1 MTTLRPDPQAISP
14 KPETQQVTSQSETAL
29 ALSNAS
35 HKPGLGKRPKLSIQT
50 LVVTSFVVQIMA
62 AVGLTGWLSLRNG
75 QKAVHDLS
83 SQLRSEITARVE
95 QRLNHYLGDPHL
107 INEINIDGVRLGEL
121 DFQDITRLERHFW
134 QQSQLFPFTSYI
146 YAGTEQNVFIGA
158 EQTPDGLPNVAY
170 WTGANVDGGFETYST
185 DEKGFRRE
193 LLSVIPNYELFT
205 RPWYTAAK
213 NAEQPVWGDIYV
225 WAAPYSNVAL
235 PAVSPI
241 YDATGKLQAVFAVDL
256 SLLAIGDFLR
266 TLEVGETGQVFII
279 ERDGLLVSTSTTD
292 PPFIEK
298 NDQQQRL
305 QASQS
310 QSPLIQG
317 AVQFLKQ
324 EFGDLNIISSPQSKS
339 FLLDGKRQH
348 LQVTPYR
355 DEYGL
360 DWLIVVAVPE
370 IDFMAQ
376 INANTRNTILLCGVA
391 LVSAILLG
399 IITSHWITAPIV
411 RLSRASEAISG
422 GQLDQMVEVNGVGEL
437 KVLAQSF
444 NQMAQQLRQS
454 FMALET
460 TNEELEHRVEQ
471 RTATLNEEGQVLQK
485 EVKHLLDVVSA
496 VEDGDLT
503 VEAQVSSHATGL
515 IADTLNRL
523 IERLGKI
530 MATALNTAGLVN
542 QGAEQ
547 LDQLSNAVAENAQKQ
562 AQSVAQVQTLME
574 NVNNLSQDTAQ
585 QAIATDEA
593 VQLTQAAINHGQQEI
608 TTMATGIGF
617 LHKETEQ
624 IVKRVQTLTE
634 YVELAARFAKDQKRT
649 AAQTRVLAMN
659 ASMLATRAAGQQDPG
674 QFAGIT
680 REFETIA
687 TQVNNLAVQTNQ
699 SLILLQQRTDQIQTV
714 VSGLNH
720 DTQEISQQVHGFTIG
735 VDQSREVFNNIK
747 AVTERVAQMGQRV
760 TQSSQT
766 IAQAAQTS
774 LESIRDI
781 SAVAAETS
789 NRANLTKEQSQQMDF
804 LARTLL
810 QNIDFFQLQP
820 DYPLQLDSIDSPT
833 SSPLLLDQSPDH
845 EISASP
851 PSVDEL

>member
-1 MTTLRPDPQAISP
+1 MTTLRPDPQAVSP
-14 KPETQQVTSQSETAL
+14 KPETHRVTSQPEAGL
-29 ALSNAS
+29 APLNAS
-35 HKPGLGKRPKLSIQT
+35 QKPGLGKRPKLSIQT
-50 LVVTSFVVQIMA
+50 LVVTSFVVQIVA

-121 DFQDITRLERHFW
+121 DFKDITRLERHFW

-158 EQTPDGLPNVAY
+158 EQVPDGLPNVAY
-170 WTGANVDGGFETYST
+170 WTGASANGEFETYST

-193 LLSVIPNYELFT
+193 LLSVVPNYELFT

-213 NAEQPVWGDIYV
+213 EAEQPVWGDIYV
-225 WAAPYSNVAL
+225 WAAPYPNVAL

-241 YDATGKLQAVFAVDL
+241 YDAVGQLQAVFAVDL
-256 SLLAIGDFLR
+256 SLLAIGDFLQ
-266 TLEVGETGQVFII
+266 TLEVGKTGQVFIM
-279 ERDGLLVSTSTTD
+279 ERDGLLVSTSTDD

-298 NDQQQRL
+298 NNDKERL

-324 EFGDLNIISSPQSKS
+324 EFGNLNAISTPQSNS

-348 LQVTPYR
+348 LQVTPYQ

-370 IDFMAQ
+370 VDFMAQ
-376 INANTRNTILLCGVA
+376 INTNTRNTILLCGVA
-391 LVSAILLG
+391 LVSAIFLG

-411 RLSRASEAISG
+411 RLSRASEAIAG
-422 GQLDQMVEVNGVGEL
+422 GQLDQMVNVKGVGEL

-454 FMALET
+454 FMALEA
-460 TNEELEHRVEQ
+460 TNEELEQRVEQ
-471 RTATLNEEGQVLQK
+471 RTAALNEEGQVLQK

-515 IADTLNRL
+515 VADTLNRL
-523 IERLGKI
+523 IERLSKI

-562 AQSVAQVQTLME
+562 AQSVSQVQTLME

-585 QAIATDEA
+585 QAMATDEA

-608 TTMATGIGF
+608 TTMATGIGV
-617 LHKETEQ
+617 LHKETDQ

-699 SLILLQQRTDQIQTV
+699 SLVLLQQRTDQIQTV

-747 AVTERVAQMGQRV
+747 AVTERVAEMGQRV

-774 LESIRDI
+774 LESICDI
-781 SAVAAETS
+781 SAIAAETS

-820 DYPLQLDSIDSPT
+820 DYDALLDSIESANPSPQ
-833 SSPLLLDQSPDH
+833 LQNQSPDD
-845 EISASP
+845 EIDASP
-851 PSVDEL
+851 PVHDL

>member
-1 MTTLRPDPQAISP
+1 MTTLRPDPQAVSS
-14 KPETQQVTSQSETAL
+14 KPETQRVTSQPEAGL
-29 ALSNAS
+29 APSNS
-35 HKPGLGKRPKLSIQT
+35 SRKQGLGKRPKLSIQT
-50 LVVTSFVVQIMA
+50 LVVTSFVVQIVA
-62 AVGLTGWLSLRNG
+62 AVGLIGWLSLRNG
-75 QKAVHDLS
+75 QKAVNELS

-134 QQSQLFPFTSYI
+134 QQLQLFPSTSYI
-146 YAGTEQNVFIGA
+146 YVGTEQNIFSGA
-158 EQTPDGLPNVAY
+158 EQVPDGLPNVAY
-170 WTGANVDGGFETYST
+170 WTGASVDGGFETYET
-185 DEKGFRRE
+185 DEKGFRQNQ
-193 LLSVIPNYELFT
+193 LSRVPNYELFT
-205 RPWYTAAK
+205 RPWYTAGKESEGA
-213 NAEQPVWGDIYV
+213 VWGDIYV
-225 WAAPYSNVAL
+225 WAAPYPNVAL

-241 YDATGKLQAVFAVDL
+241 YDSAGKLQAVFAVDL
-256 SLLAIGDFLR
+256 SLLAMGDFLQ
-266 TLEVGETGQVFII
+266 TLQVGETGQVFIM
-279 ERDGLLVSTSTTD
+279 ERDGLLVSTSTVD
-292 PPFIEK
+292 PLFTET
-298 NDQQQRL
+298 NNQQKRL
-305 QASQS
+305 PASQS
-310 QSPLIQG
+310 QSPLVQG
-317 AVQFLKQ
+317 AARFLKQ
-324 EFGDLNIISSPQSKS
+324 NFGDLNVISSPQSLS
-339 FLLDGKRQH
+339 FELDGKRQH
-348 LQVTPYR
+348 LQVTPYQ
-355 DEYGL
+355 DEFGL

-370 IDFMAQ
+370 ADFMVQ
-376 INANTRNTILLCGVA
+376 ISANTRNTILLSGVA
-391 LVSAILLG
+391 LVSAIILG
-399 IITSHWITAPIV
+399 IITSHWITAPIT
-411 RLSRASEAISG
+411 RLSRASEAIAG
-422 GQLDQMVEVNGVGEL
+422 GQLDQMVKVDGVGEL
-437 KVLAQSF
+437 RVLALSF

-454 FMALET
+454 FMALEA
-460 TNEELEHRVEQ
+460 TNEELERRVEQ
-471 RTATLNEEGQVLQK
+471 RTATLHEEGQMLQR

-515 IADTLNRL
+515 VADTLNRL

-542 QGAEQ
+542 QGSEK
-547 LDQLSNAVAENAQKQ
+547 LDQLSNAVADNAQKQ

-585 QAIATDEA
+585 QAMATDEA

-608 TTMATGIGF
+608 TTMATGIGV
-617 LHKETEQ
+617 LHKETDQ

-699 SLILLQQRTDQIQTV
+699 SLVLLQQRTDQIQTV

-747 AVTERVAQMGQRV
+747 AVTERVAEMGRQV
-760 TQSSQT
+760 TESSQT
-766 IAQAAQTS
+766 IAQAAQNS

-781 SAVAAETS
+781 SEIAAETS
-789 NRANLTKEQSQQMDF
+789 NRANMTKEQSQQMDF

-810 QNIDFFQLQP
+810 QNIDFFELQP
-820 DYPLQLDSIDSPT
+820 GQPVAEDSVESPPPP
-833 SSPLLLDQSPDH
+833 PLLLEQEPQNGK
-845 EISASP
+845 P
-851 PSVDEL
+851 PSPASSDDL